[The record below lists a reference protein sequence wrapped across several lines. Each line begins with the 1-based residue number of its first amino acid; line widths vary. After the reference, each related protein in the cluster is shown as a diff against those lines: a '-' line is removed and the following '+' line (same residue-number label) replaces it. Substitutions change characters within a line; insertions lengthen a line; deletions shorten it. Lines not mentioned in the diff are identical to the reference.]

1 MTRTSILQIHQEPLP
16 GGPTGAGGGRV
27 AACADT
33 VSAAPTSP
41 PGGVLSHVYRLPLRV
56 PWTGQPGHTTGLE
69 RLGFYGDTLAA
80 LRAGPRAALRA
91 GPRAA
96 RRAGPQAAQLSDQPQ
111 RHRAAGPSG
120 QWTDGADTYQWTS
133 RPRAPGARSWSH
145 EPPLLG
151 SDSDSADW
159 SLHTAG
165 PDNPDRATR
174 LHLLGPAAIGS
185 GPGRRRRSGVG
196 QSGMEWVEGGDSD
209 CSKPSRDGPGPRRG
223 IIGKYRY

>member
-1 MTRTSILQIHQEPLP
+1 MTRSSILQIHQEPLP

-91 GPRAA
+91 GPQAA

-196 QSGMEWVEGGDSD
+196 QSGMDRAEGGDYS
-209 CSKPSRDGPGPRRG
+209 
-223 IIGKYRY
+223 

>member
-1 MTRTSILQIHQEPLP
+1 MTRSSILQIHQEPLP

-151 SDSDSADW
+151 SDSDLADW

-185 GPGRRRRSGVG
+185 GPDRRRRSGVD
-196 QSGMEWVEGGDSD
+196 QSGMNRAEGGDYS
-209 CSKPSRDGPGPRRG
+209 
-223 IIGKYRY
+223 